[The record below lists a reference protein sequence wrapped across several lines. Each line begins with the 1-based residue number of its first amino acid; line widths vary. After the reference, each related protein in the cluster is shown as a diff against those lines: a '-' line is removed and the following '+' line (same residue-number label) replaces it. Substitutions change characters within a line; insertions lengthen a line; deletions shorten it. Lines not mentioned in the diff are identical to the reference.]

1 MYQWTFEIKD
11 VVNFAETV
19 ITVYGLTIK
28 QCYQKIKAMKI
39 PYLRTYTNIE
49 EYLVLKEV
57 IEIDEDL
64 ELDFEDEP
72 KSVA

>member
-1 MYQWTFEIKD
+1 
-11 VVNFAETV
+11 
-19 ITVYGLTIK
+19 
-28 QCYQKIKAMKI
+28 MKI

-72 KSVA
+72 EPIA

>member
-19 ITVYGLTIK
+19 ITVYGLTIE

-64 ELDFEDEP
+64 ELDFEEDKEP
-72 KSVA
+72 VA

>member
-19 ITVYGLTIK
+19 ITIYGLTIEE
-28 QCYQKIKAMKI
+28 CYIKIKRMRI
-39 PYLRTYTNIE
+39 PYLKTMTNIE

-64 ELDFEDEP
+64 ELDFEEETE
-72 KSVA
+72 SIA